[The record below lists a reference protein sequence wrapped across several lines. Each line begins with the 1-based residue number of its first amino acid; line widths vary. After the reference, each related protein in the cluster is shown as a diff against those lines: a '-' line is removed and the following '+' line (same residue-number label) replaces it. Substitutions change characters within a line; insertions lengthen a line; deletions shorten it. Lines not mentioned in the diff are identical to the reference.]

1 MIIILDIIYLC
12 VVDLLICWWRFF
24 DFDDALLMEEWYYND
39 FVMEKCTLD
48 LKILA
53 WKKEHFDSA

>member
-1 MIIILDIIYLC
+1 MC
-12 VVDLLICWWRFF
+12 VVDLIICWWRFF

-53 WKKEHFDSA
+53 WKKNILTLPNAS

>member
-1 MIIILDIIYLC
+1 
-12 VVDLLICWWRFF
+12 
-24 DFDDALLMEEWYYND
+24 MEEWYYND

-53 WKKEHFDSA
+53 WKKNILTLPNA